1 MIARV
6 LALLGGLAGGA
17 SLSQFPEYSQQ
28 YIQRLAGAVDEL
40 TLFVTEF
47 DADAASV
54 GLSRDEALQELG
66 ASGELGAARAET
78 IGTTVQ
84 RYERMKDALEVLQ
97 TAGPFTRAYNAVQ
110 FNDLDIAQ
118 AAMDDFKPAVPLN
131 FEGVVFTG
139 IGFLTGW
146 LVIGLVLGLL
156 GRVIF
161 GRRAARAS

>member
-54 GLSRDEALQELG
+54 GLSWDEALQECGHEGPEIENL
-66 ASGELGAARAET
+66 RR
-78 IGTTVQ
+78 TV
-84 RYERMKDALEVLQ
+84 
-97 TAGPFTRAYNAVQ
+97 
-110 FNDLDIAQ
+110 
-118 AAMDDFKPAVPLN
+118 
-131 FEGVVFTG
+131 
-139 IGFLTGW
+139 
-146 LVIGLVLGLL
+146 
-156 GRVIF
+156 
-161 GRRAARAS
+161 RRAALMLVNDVPDWRVGEAP